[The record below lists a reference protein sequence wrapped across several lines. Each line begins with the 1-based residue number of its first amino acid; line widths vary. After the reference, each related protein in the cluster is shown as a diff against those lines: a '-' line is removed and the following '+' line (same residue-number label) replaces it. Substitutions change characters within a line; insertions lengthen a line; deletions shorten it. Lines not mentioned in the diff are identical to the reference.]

1 MASVLA
7 ANALC
12 KLATVKA
19 ELGVGIETPDTTQD
33 AAIERMI
40 NAASDAAESFCGRKF
55 NKATVTSERHRGSG
69 THRLVLNRVP
79 IVGSLTSVT
88 FDDATVDS
96 ASYYVEDAVAGIVW
110 KDTIW
115 KAPEAGV
122 LGSAASDLVPHTG
135 ERLYKV
141 IYVGGYVLPAS
152 GEAVIGTTNMRV
164 PLDIGG
170 TDYDVDVTAATY
182 SGGTA
187 MAAALQSALNASPVG
202 VSDRDFTVS
211 FDTTT
216 EKFTITK
223 AAGTFKLEWLTRS
236 TNSIGAILGAS
247 TAADT
252 AAATSHVMAD
262 VYAGTRDLPYDIEH
276 AALEAVVALFRSR
289 GQSRESGLNVGI
301 GRGLGGGVLPD
312 SVLPVL
318 EKHRRWWID

>member
-1 MASVLA
+1 MHHVSFLVFLFNFFPGVLF
-7 ANALC
+7 
-12 KLATVKA
+12 
-19 ELGVGIETPDTTQD
+19 EGF
-33 AAIERMI
+33 ERKG
-40 NAASDAAESFCGRKF
+40 NAAM
-55 NKATVTSERHRGSG
+55 
-69 THRLVLNRVP
+69 
-79 IVGSLTSVT
+79 
-88 FDDATVDS
+88 
-96 ASYYVEDAVAGIVW
+96 VA
-110 KDTIW
+110 
-115 KAPEAGV
+115 
-122 LGSAASDLVPHTG
+122 
-135 ERLYKV
+135 
-141 IYVGGYVLPAS
+141 
-152 GEAVIGTTNMRV
+152 
-164 PLDIGG
+164 
-170 TDYDVDVTAATY
+170 
-182 SGGTA
+182 
-187 MAAALQSALNASPVG
+187 AAALQAALNASPVG